1 MSRTI
6 TMATLR
12 HLTALAKPDC
22 EAVVKIGGEFLDI
35 ESVAVGDRVVIGVRE
50 SATDGIEDM
59 KGLKR
64 TINTATRAESGE
76 GAGKQPKRRRR

>member
-6 TMATLR
+6 SVAQLR
-12 HLTALAKPDC
+12 KLTDCAEPDC

-35 ESVAVGDRVVIGVRE
+35 EGVAVGDRVVIGVRE